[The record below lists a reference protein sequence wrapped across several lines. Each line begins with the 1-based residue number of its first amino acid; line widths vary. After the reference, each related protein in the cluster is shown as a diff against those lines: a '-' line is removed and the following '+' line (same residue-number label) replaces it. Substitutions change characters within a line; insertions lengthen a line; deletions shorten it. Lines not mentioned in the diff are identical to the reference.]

1 MLSKLH
7 SYQIQVDT
15 KDELISSSFDLVLSS
30 PSKVNLF
37 FKVIAKRVDGFH
49 EIASLYQAIGLYDTL
64 YFKRSD
70 ALRVTCS
77 DNTLLCDDSN
87 LVTKALRL
95 FQSKTGIDPS
105 VQIHLVKNIPI
116 QAGLGGG
123 SSNAATTLFGLNELY
138 GRPASS
144 KELEVWSS
152 ELGSDVPFFF
162 SSGSAYCTGR
172 GEKLHNVVPL
182 SLPSHLTVVKPKE
195 GLSTPLV
202 YKNCRV
208 DEFQVRDPEKS
219 LQSFIQGEPEYYND
233 LEIPSFAIL
242 PSLKEM
248 KTMLASLGFSH
259 VVMCGSGTAFFC
271 IGEGTIPKDCPWQ
284 VQNVPFIQRKDNAWY
299 E

>member
-1 MLSKLH
+1 MLSKYN
-7 SYQIQVDT
+7 SYHLQVDT
-15 KDELISSSFDLVLSS
+15 KDELKSSSFDLVLSS

-37 FKVIAKRVDGFH
+37 FRVIAKRSDGFH
-49 EIASLYQAIGLYDTL
+49 EIASLYQAIGLFDTL

-70 ALRVTCS
+70 ALQVTCS
-77 DNTLLCDDSN
+77 DKTLLCDDSN

-95 FQSKTGIDPS
+95 FQSKTGIDLS
-105 VQIHLVKNIPI
+105 VHIHLVKNIPV

-123 SSNAATTLFGLNELY
+123 SGNAATTLFGLNELY
-138 GRPASS
+138 GRPATH

-172 GEKLHNVVPL
+172 GEMLENVGPL
-182 SLPSHLTVVKPKE
+182 TLPSHLTIVKPLE

-208 DEFQVRDPEKS
+208 DEFPSRDPEKS
-219 LQSFIQGEPEYYND
+219 LQSFMQGGAEFYND

-242 PSLKEM
+242 PSLKET
-248 KTMLASLGFSH
+248 KAMLASSGFSH

-271 IGEGTIPKDCPWQ
+271 IGEGSIEQDSSLLIRK
-284 VQNVPFIQRKDNAWY
+284 VPIIQRKDNGWY